1 MFLLLLI
8 GGVLYSKRVHQDY
21 KTFLWWDK
29 LKKSKKCSL
38 SGDGKMPQVLLFYRG
53 SRNTLL
59 IVVCIPRAEW
69 CEGLDLPEWKCVNWN
84 AVFEASSDYC
94 YWIVKLSSR
103 THQQKLKLS
112 EDILC
117 EKDLEVIHFVKSIQD
132 WMHRC
137 IELTSFTYYPRLLSL
152 TSLNLSTLKKCF
164 LKTSFHQFV
173 QWIESKSGWDPWIE
187 KFFSILHP

>member
-1 MFLLLLI
+1 M
-8 GGVLYSKRVHQDY
+8 VVNVYWY
-21 KTFLWWDK
+21 
-29 LKKSKKCSL
+29 
-38 SGDGKMPQVLLFYRG
+38 
-53 SRNTLL
+53 TLG
-59 IVVCIPRAEW
+59 EW
-69 CEGLDLPEWKCVNWN
+69 CEGSDLLELKCVNWN
-84 AVFEASSDYC
+84 AVFEASSDC

-152 TSLNLSTLKKCF
+152 TSLNLSTQKKCF
-164 LKTSFHQFV
+164 LKISFHQFV
-173 QWIESKSGWDPWIE
+173 QWIESKIRMGSLD
-187 KFFSILHP
+187 KKVFLDSTSLILRTETRAQRVGSLWKSNYPAVINLCLAESLSQFYLDI